1 MTPLNDGLRDIEAIK
16 QILKDK
22 HVERTEVFIGDEP
35 IPYRI
40 TEVVN
45 MSVDVLREL
54 LDPVIRHAPKKNLHL
69 LNQTLAPNI
78 SETIAYTKADYS
90 EYDVVESLTMDK
102 EFLFDT
108 LDDLVAAKTKEERI
122 ADLKEDII
130 LYITKETKKD
140 S

>member
-45 MSVDVLREL
+45 MRVDVLREL
-54 LDPVIRHAPKKNLHL
+54 LDPITRHVPKKNLHL

-78 SETIAYTKADYS
+78 SETIA
-90 EYDVVESLTMDK
+90 
-102 EFLFDT
+102 
-108 LDDLVAAKTKEERI
+108 
-122 ADLKEDII
+122 
-130 LYITKETKKD
+130 
-140 S
+140 